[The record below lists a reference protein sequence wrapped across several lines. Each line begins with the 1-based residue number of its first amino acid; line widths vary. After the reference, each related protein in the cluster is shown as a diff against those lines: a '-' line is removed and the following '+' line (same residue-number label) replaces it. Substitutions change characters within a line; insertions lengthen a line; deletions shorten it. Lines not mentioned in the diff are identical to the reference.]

1 MKIKRSTGEVIFDVI
16 NIILMVLIMLVTLYP
31 LWFVLISSLSDP
43 NAVAEG
49 RTMFLPV
56 FRDGQFFNIAAYKEA
71 IDYMDGIIVTAYGNT
86 ILYAGGGTLISMVL
100 TVLGAY
106 ALSKKR
112 LKGRLFFTM
121 IMLITMWFSA
131 GMIPTYLNLVN
142 LGLKDTRIGI
152 MIAFAISAFYVVLVR
167 TYFESISE
175 SLEESAKMDG
185 ANDLTILFKIY
196 LPLSVPSLM
205 TVGLYYFVEKWNA
218 YLWSSILFSSNEK
231 MPLQVIL
238 KKLTVD
244 RQASSEATIAM
255 DTSYAGGTSSETV
268 IYATIMLAVIPM
280 LIIYPFVQKFF
291 VKGIM
296 VGSVKG

>member
-1 MKIKRSTGEVIFDVI
+1 MKIKRSVGEVIFDAFNV
-16 NIILMVLIMLVTLYP
+16 ILMILIMIVTLYP

-43 NAVAEG
+43 TAVGEG
-49 RTMFLPV
+49 KTMLLPV
-56 FRDGQFFNIAAYKEA
+56 FEKGQLFNFAAYKEA
-71 IDYMDGIIVTAYGNT
+71 IEYMDGIIVTAYGNT
-86 ILYAGGGTLISMVL
+86 IIYAGVGTIISLIL

-112 LKGRLFFTM
+112 LKGRMFFTT

-185 ANDLTILFKIY
+185 ANDLTVLFKIY
-196 LPLSVPSLM
+196 LPLAVPSLM

-218 YLWSSILFSSNEK
+218 YLWASILFSSNEK

-244 RQASSEATIAM
+244 RQAASESTIAM
-255 DTSYAGGTSSETV
+255 DSSVLGGTSSETV

-280 LIIYPFVQKFF
+280 MVIYPFVQKFF